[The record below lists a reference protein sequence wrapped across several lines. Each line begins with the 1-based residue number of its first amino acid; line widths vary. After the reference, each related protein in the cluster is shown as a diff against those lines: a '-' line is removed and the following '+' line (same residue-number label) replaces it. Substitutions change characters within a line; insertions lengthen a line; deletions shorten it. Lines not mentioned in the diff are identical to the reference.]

1 VPEPLEIQP
10 TDDSLMRFDGTILE
24 VFAGSVSSRF
34 HIKGIDDIEVTEG
47 RGRGI
52 MIKNRFGT
60 DVGINYDEER
70 LPEVREFV
78 DQVLGSR

>member
-1 VPEPLEIQP
+1 
-10 TDDSLMRFDGTILE
+10 
-24 VFAGSVSSRF
+24 
-34 HIKGIDDIEVTEG
+34 
-47 RGRGI
+47 